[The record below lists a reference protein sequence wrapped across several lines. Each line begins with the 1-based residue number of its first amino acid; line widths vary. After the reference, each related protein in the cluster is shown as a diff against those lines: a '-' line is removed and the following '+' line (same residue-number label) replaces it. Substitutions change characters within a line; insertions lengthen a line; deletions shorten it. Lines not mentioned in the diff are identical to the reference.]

1 MENFAVSLVFIA
13 VIGFFAFRM
22 WLRHNKRVLIHRER
36 LAAIEK
42 GIEPPPQMEEE
53 TRRGNI
59 NIQRILLLAGLVWI
73 SLGIGTYLVLSA
85 VYASGFRSSD
95 FPYGLQYIGVA
106 LVCVGLS
113 HVVVYLVGM
122 RKDAE
127 PSRLPRH

>member
-95 FPYGLQYIGVA
+95 FLTACSTSA
-106 LVCVGLS
+106 LHWCAS
-113 HVVVYLVGM
+113 AC
-122 RKDAE
+122 RTWWCIWSE
-127 PSRLPRH
+127 